1 MKHKLFKILV
11 CMAMLCN
18 TLATYA
24 YDFVTNGIYYTVV
37 EGLQCAVAGSGG
49 SDKYSGDVIIPSE
62 VNRYYDN
69 PKVDTYTVMGIC
81 SSAFSGCT
89 ELTSVSI
96 PETVTKIG
104 TFAFSDCTGLTSLT
118 IDGGFFYENVFK
130 NCTGLTSVTINDG
143 GVRENAFYG
152 CTNLSVTINGGSIW
166 RNAFSDCSDCA

>member
-37 EGLQCAVAGSGG
+37 EGLQCAVDGSGG

-62 VNRYYDN
+62 VNRYYNN

-81 SSAFSGCT
+81 SGAFFGCT

-104 TFAFSDCTGLTSLT
+104 TFAFSDCTGLTSIT
-118 IDGGFFYENVFK
+118 IPKSATVYE
-130 NCTGLTSVTINDG
+130 
-143 GVRENAFYG
+143 Y
-152 CTNLSVTINGGSIW
+152 
-166 RNAFSDCSDCA
+166 AFSLCSDCA